1 MPEGFEERTK
11 GKRLIIRGW
20 APQVLILD
28 HKSVG
33 AFVTHYGWN
42 STLEGVSAEVPM
54 VTWPMFAE
62 QFFNEKLVTEVMIT
76 GADVG
81 SVQWRKIDSDG
92 VKREEIARTI
102 KRVMV
107 SEEAELKL
115 IRRWQ
120 DKLLKGEDLLTLD

>member
-1 MPEGFEERTK
+1 
-11 GKRLIIRGW
+11 
-20 APQVLILD
+20 
-28 HKSVG
+28 
-33 AFVTHYGWN
+33 
-42 STLEGVSAEVPM
+42 M

-62 QFFNEKLVTEVMIT
+62 QFFNEKSVTEVMRT

-107 SEEAELKL
+107 SEEAEGFRSRAKAYKEMARQAIEGGGSSYTGLTTL
-115 IRRWQ
+115 LQ
-120 DKLLKGEDLLTLD
+120 DIGSYSSTN